1 MSAHVRVP
9 AAALLTRG
17 CALALISGLIVAGCG
32 SSAGKIAGRSG
43 GTVTVLEVN
52 GGVDSLDP
60 GFWYYQTD
68 YTDLAQTT
76 QRWLYGWRARSLTP
90 VPDLATAMPALS
102 DGGRTL
108 TIHIRSGIH
117 YSPPLAARTVS
128 SADIKYAIE
137 RCFLASVGNGY
148 AFDYYGEIEG
158 APHEPVS
165 HLVNIPGIRTPNATT
180 LVIHTS
186 VPVGVLDDADA
197 LALPCT
203 APVPQSYAERFD
215 RGAQSTY
222 GEHQLFTGPYMIA
235 GAGSGTVPHSSY
247 VPGRLLV
254 LERNPSWRRE
264 SDPIRSAYFN
274 GIIFR
279 GGYSR
284 TVASREVLEG
294 TSLMSGDFTA
304 PPPAILAEALS
315 SRRSQ
320 LYITPAQATRY
331 ISLNTRV
338 KPLDNVDVRRAIG
351 AVIDRSALLRLIG
364 GPTLGAIATHFLAPE
379 MPGFNVAG
387 GYRGPGYDFIS
398 HPEGDLA
405 LAQHYM
411 RLAGYPSGRYEGPPL
426 SAVAADEA
434 PQKNVAEAIQSQLA
448 QIGINLELH
457 EVPHTTMLTKYCTVP
472 KAHIAIC
479 PNLSWGKDFFDSQS
493 MIAPIFDGNLI
504 QEQANTDTSLAD
516 NPAYNAQ
523 IEAAK
528 QVIGERA
535 RAQAWGRLDRELT
548 AEAYVIP
555 WLWENQVSFA
565 SANVKGVPWAFNSG
579 AWDLT
584 ASSLK

>member
-1 MSAHVRVP
+1 MSR
-9 AAALLTRG
+9 AARPRSCARILRG
-17 CALALISGLIVAGCG
+17 GAALALGGLLIAGCG
-32 SSAGKIAGRSG
+32 ASTGKIAGRSG

-68 YTDLAQTT
+68 YTDLGQTT
-76 QRWLYGWRARSLTP
+76 QRQLYGWRARSLTP

-102 DGGRTL
+102 DGGKTL

-117 YSPPLAARTVS
+117 YSPPLAGRTVS

-148 AFDYYGEIEG
+148 AFDYYGQIEG

-165 HLVNIPGIRTPNATT
+165 ALPSIAGIRTPSPTT
-180 LVIHTS
+180 LVIHTN
-186 VPVGVLDDADA
+186 VPVGVLDNADA

-215 RGAQSTY
+215 RAAQSTY
-222 GEHQLFTGPYMIA
+222 GEHQVFTGPYMIA

-254 LERNPSWRRE
+254 LERNPSWRQA
-264 SDPIRSAYFN
+264 SDPIRPAYFN
-274 GIIFR
+274 KIIFR
-279 GGYSR
+279 GGYSK
-284 TVASREVLEG
+284 TAASREILEG
-294 TSLMSGDFTA
+294 SSMMSGDFTA
-304 PPPAILAEALS
+304 PPPAILAEAIGT
-315 SRRSQ
+315 RRSQ
-320 LYITPAQATRY
+320 LYITPAQATRF
-331 ISLNTRV
+331 ISLNTRIR
-338 KPLDNVDVRRAIG
+338 PLDNVDVRRAIA
-351 AVIDRSALLRLIG
+351 AVINRSALLRLIG
-364 GPTLGAIATHFLAPE
+364 GSTLGSIATHFLPPE

-387 GYRGPGYDFIS
+387 GYQGPGYDFLS
-398 HPEGDLA
+398 HPQGDLA
-405 LAQHYM
+405 LAEHYM
-411 RLAGYPSGRYEGPPL
+411 RLAGYAHGRYEGPAL
-426 SAVAADEA
+426 STVAADEA
-434 PQKNVAEAIQSQLA
+434 PQKNVAEAIQSQLL
-448 QIGINLELH
+448 QIGIHLEMH

-472 KAHIAIC
+472 KAQVAIC

-493 MIAPIFDGNLI
+493 MIAPIFNGNLI

-516 NPAYNAQ
+516 NPTYDAQ

-528 QVIGERA
+528 QVVGERA
-535 RAQAWGRLDRELT
+535 RAQAWGRLDRELS